1 MKFKV
6 GDEVYCN
13 LNGIGKITSIE
24 YSDNTNEDSYPIFVS
39 FIADGGFSEYYIED
53 GKLFADF
60 NEFESGNIRKLTKL
74 EKAMK

>member
-1 MKFKV
+1 MFKV

-13 LNGIGKITSIE
+13 LNGIGKIISIE
-24 YSDNTNEDSYPIFVS
+24 YNNDARYPIFVS
-39 FIADGGFSEYYIED
+39 FRDDGGFSEYYTED
-53 GKLFADF
+53 GKLFPDF